1 MTLSYAVV
9 IRRAGKNFSV
19 GCPDVP
25 GCIATGRTVD
35 EAIRRM
41 RAALAFHIEGL
52 RSTGERVPRSKTSLA
67 TLVRREGGEQ
77 VYTVLRIAA

>member
-9 IRRAGKNFSV
+9 IRRARKNFCV

-41 RAALAFHIEGL
+41 RSALAFHIEGL
-52 RSTGERVPRSKTSLA
+52 RSAGERVPRSKTSLA

-77 VYTVLRIAA
+77 IYTVLRVAA